1 MTPRIVGIPHA
12 LGLPPTIALSLRPFP
27 TMSRNQIFKLLYAG
41 LGLFGAYL
49 LGVRLLAGDWLSAL
63 VPLAV
68 LTLCVYRLFT
78 MEDAS

>member
-1 MTPRIVGIPHA
+1 
-12 LGLPPTIALSLRPFP
+12 
-27 TMSRNQIFKLLYAG
+27 MSRTQIFKIIYAA

-68 LTLCVYRLFT
+68 LVLCVYRLLT
-78 MEDAS
+78 MDDAS